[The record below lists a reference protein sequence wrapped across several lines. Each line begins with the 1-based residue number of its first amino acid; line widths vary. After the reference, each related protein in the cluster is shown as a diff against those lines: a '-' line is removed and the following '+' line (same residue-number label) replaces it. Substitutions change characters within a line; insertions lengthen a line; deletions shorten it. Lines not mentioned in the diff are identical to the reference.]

1 MSSIHFV
8 PEISD
13 TSEVSDTVDVSEV
26 FVASDAVDVSEVFVA
41 ADAVVVSE
49 VFVAADTVDVSEV
62 SCATDITEPSGIKV
76 LAFTIS
82 FFGMPITSFSGCRQ
96 FQRMMHAETTAMIPD
111 RSCDTGI
118 VVPQR

>member
-1 MSSIHFV
+1 M
-8 PEISD
+8 
-13 TSEVSDTVDVSEV
+13 
-26 FVASDAVDVSEVFVA
+26 AADAVVVSEVFVA
-41 ADAVVVSE
+41 ADAVVVSEVFVAADTVDVSE

>member
-26 FVASDAVDVSEVFVA
+26 FVASDAVD
-41 ADAVVVSE
+41 VSE